1 MSQPAG
7 EKHNEKHSQNL
18 PTLRKIRRACN
29 KELYRT
35 AKRLKLW
42 VPPDRLAQAEE
53 LYLKK
58 VVLNLQFIAENASNR
73 KLLSDWWE
81 ENVCA
86 EIAEL
91 WNVEQEPLARAFRD
105 AFGG

>member
-1 MSQPAG
+1 MTYPAG
-7 EKHNEKHSQNL
+7 EKHSEKHSQAL

-29 KELYRT
+29 RELYRT

-42 VPPDRLAQAEE
+42 VPPDRMAEAEE

-58 VVLNLQFIAENASNR
+58 VVQHLTYIAENGSNR
-73 KLLSDWWE
+73 KLLSDWWDE
-81 ENVCA
+81 HVRDD
-86 EIAEL
+86 IAKL
-91 WNVEQEPLARAFRD
+91 WNVDADDLSRAFRD

>member
-1 MSQPAG
+1 MIKPAG
-7 EKHNEKHSQNL
+7 EKHSEKHNQNL

-35 AKRLKLW
+35 VKRLKVW
-42 VPPDRLAQAEE
+42 IPPAQLAEAEE

-58 VVLNLQFIAENASNR
+58 VVLNLPYIAENSSNR
-73 KLLSDWWE
+73 KLLSDWWD
-81 ENVCA
+81 ENVSA
-86 EIAEL
+86 DIAQL
-91 WNVEQEPLARAFRD
+91 WNVDRAELSKAFRD

>member
-1 MSQPAG
+1 MTNLSG
-7 EKHNEKHSQNL
+7 EKHTEKHSQSL

-35 AKRLKLW
+35 IKRLKIW
-42 VPPDRLAQAEE
+42 VPPAKLAEAEE

-58 VVLNLQFIAENASNR
+58 VVLNLQFIAENSSNR
-73 KLLSDWWE
+73 KLLADWWD
-81 ENVCA
+81 ENVCGD
-86 EIAEL
+86 IAAL
-91 WNVEQEPLARAFRD
+91 WNVEPAELARAFRS

>member
-1 MSQPAG
+1 MINRT
-7 EKHNEKHSQNL
+7 NEKHGQDL

-29 KELYRT
+29 RELYRT
-35 AKRLKLW
+35 VKRLKIWL
-42 VPPDRLAQAEE
+42 PPEKIAQAEE

-58 VVLNLQFIAENASNR
+58 VVENLIFISENGSNR

-81 ENVCA
+81 ENVC
-86 EIAEL
+86 EDIAKL
-91 WNVEQEPLARAFRD
+91 WDVEPAKLAKAFRD

>member
-1 MSQPAG
+1 MTKPAG
-7 EKHNEKHSQNL
+7 EKHTEKHNANL

-35 AKRLKLW
+35 MKRLKIW
-42 VPPDRLAQAEE
+42 VPPAQLDEAEQ

-58 VVLNLQFIAENASNR
+58 VVLNLPFIAENSSNR

-81 ENVCA
+81 QNVC
-86 EIAEL
+86 EDIAKL
-91 WNVEQEPLARAFRD
+91 WNVEPADLAKAFRE

>member
-1 MSQPAG
+1 VINPAG
-7 EKHNEKHSQNL
+7 EKHSEKHNQDL

-35 AKRLKLW
+35 IKRLKIYI
-42 VPPDRLAQAEE
+42 PPAQLAEAEQ

-58 VVLNLQFIAENASNR
+58 VVLNLPYIAENNSNR
-73 KLLSDWWE
+73 KLLADWWD

-86 EIAEL
+86 DIAAL
-91 WNVEQEPLARAFRD
+91 WNVDPADLAKAFRE

>member
-1 MSQPAG
+1 MMNQ
-7 EKHNEKHSQNL
+7 KNEKHDQNL

-35 AKRLKLW
+35 VKRLKIW
-42 VPPDRLAQAEE
+42 VPPAKLAEAEE

-58 VVLNLQFIAENASNR
+58 VVLNLPFIAENGSNR
-73 KLLSDWWE
+73 KLLSDWWD
-81 ENVCA
+81 ENVCPD
-86 EIAEL
+86 IAAL
-91 WNVEQEPLARAFRD
+91 WDVEPAALARAFRD

>member
-1 MSQPAG
+1 MMNPASEKHS
-7 EKHNEKHSQNL
+7 EKHNQNL

-35 AKRLKLW
+35 VKRLKIW
-42 VPPDRLAQAEE
+42 IPPAQLAEAEK

-58 VVLNLQFIAENASNR
+58 VVLNLQFIAENSSNR
-73 KLLSDWWE
+73 KLLSNWWD
-81 ENVCA
+81 ENVCQ
-86 EIAEL
+86 EIATL
-91 WNVEQEPLARAFRD
+91 WNVEPADLSRAFRD

>member
-1 MSQPAG
+1 MNKPSN
-7 EKHNEKHSQNL
+7 EKYTEKHSQDL

-42 VPPDRLAQAEE
+42 VPPERLAEAEE

-58 VVLNLQFIAENASNR
+58 VVLNLPYIVEHSSNR
-73 KLLSDWWE
+73 KLLSDWWS

-86 EIAEL
+86 DIATL
-91 WNVEQEPLARAFRD
+91 WNVEQDDLSKAFRE